1 MSVRTGEEVLR
12 RMKVTRGCGPAA
24 AAQLRVIAVNLGV
37 TYLCL
42 RAFGAG
48 SGGGGRRRL
57 RLDPGVRPPPLPEAP
72 AEDEWGEDGDK
83 GGGGD
88 EEAWGGEVENNNE

>member
-1 MSVRTGEEVLR
+1 
-12 RMKVTRGCGPAA
+12 MKVTHGCGPAA

-48 SGGGGRRRL
+48 AGAGGKGCRP
-57 RLDPGVRPPPLPEAP
+57 DPGVRPPPLP
-72 AEDEWGEDGDK
+72 AEDD
-83 GGGGD
+83 
-88 EEAWGGEVENNNE
+88 